1 MDESAEGTPAGHNT
15 EGPPRPR
22 WPERLLLF
30 LALALGGAIAA
41 TAWTLLPPVERE
53 VGPARIAAQGALGSG
68 QTTLR
73 IPPLGTVRAN
83 THTSPLAV
91 NLSVTELDLNQ
102 LGGTFSSATNRVE
115 AIDAVESDLRS
126 LATSL
131 GRRLG
136 IGSVIVGGLALAVL
150 PGRRRHYVFAGAA
163 GGLVVSVLA
172 VGMTARTFDVE
183 AFQEPRFTGALTRA
197 PVVIEALNEGSL
209 AIGEVQSRYAT
220 AATRLAGLLELL
232 AVPDLDPR
240 TDTTA
245 ILHIS
250 DVHSNPIGL
259 EIARQLVKQFEVDA
273 VLDTGDLTN
282 FGLSVERSIA
292 RLVARFNV
300 PYFFVPGNHDS
311 IGVRRVLSATPG
323 VTVLDGV
330 SAEIAGGTVLGWRD
344 PTYTNWNRLPPGE
357 AAQIREAEAS
367 AVAGAVAATEPDI
380 LAVHDHRLATESFG
394 SVPLVLSGHY
404 HRRIVEEHEG
414 TRLLATG
421 TMGAAGLQSF
431 TVDTTQA
438 YEAQIIYL
446 RDGAAVAVDY
456 VRFTGLGSD
465 FVIERQTLGPL
476 ETAPEAEASP
486 AG

>member
-1 MDESAEGTPAGHNT
+1 M
-15 EGPPRPR
+15 
-22 WPERLLLF
+22 LLL
-30 LALALGGAIAA
+30 ALVFGGAVAA
-41 TAWTLLPPVERE
+41 AAWTLLPPVERD

-102 LGGTFSSATNRVE
+102 LGGTFASATNRADTIDTVE
-115 AIDAVESDLRS
+115 TDLRS
-126 LATSL
+126 LAMSL
-131 GRRLG
+131 GLRVA
-136 IGSVIVGGLALAVL
+136 IGGAIVGGLAVAVL
-150 PGRRRHYVFAGAA
+150 PRRRRRYVLAGVA
-163 GGLVVSVLA
+163 GGLLVSVLA
-172 VGMTARTFDVE
+172 VGATARTFDVE
-183 AFQEPRFTGALTRA
+183 SFQEPRFTGALTRA
-197 PVVIEALNEGSL
+197 PVVIEALNEGTL

-232 AVPDLDPR
+232 TVPDLDPR

-259 EIARQLVKQFEVDA
+259 EIARQLVRQFDVDA
-273 VLDTGDLTN
+273 ILDTGDLTN

-292 RLVARFNV
+292 RLVARFDV

-323 VTVLDGV
+323 VTVLDGI
-330 SAEIAGGTVLGWRD
+330 SAEFAGATVFGWPD

-357 AAQIREAEAS
+357 AARIREAEAGT
-367 AVAGAVAATEPDI
+367 VAEAVAAAEPDI

-414 TRLLATG
+414 TRLLAVG

-431 TVDTTQA
+431 TVDTTQS
-438 YEAQIIYL
+438 YEAQIVYL
-446 RDGAAVAVDY
+446 RAGTAVAVDY

-476 ETAPEAEASP
+476 ESTLEAEASP